1 MQSIN
6 FVAKGRSPDS
16 TTMANES
23 SIEFPQGVYDPV
35 RRVQLHQVPLQ
46 EIRNLFPETPA
57 LTLASVGSHPRLGSG
72 REKVYL
78 SRLALIVPTTLGL
91 WRFASTLVGGARD
104 PSIRHVIRQ

>member
-1 MQSIN
+1 MQSIS

-72 REKVYL
+72 RKSL
-78 SRLALIVPTTLGL
+78 LISAGAHRPDNFGTLAVCI
-91 WRFASTLVGGARD
+91 D
-104 PSIRHVIRQ
+104 PGRRRP